1 MTAHAPHIT
10 VAVDRSRYADDALAW
25 ATGEAERLHVA
36 LRIVH
41 AWVPMT
47 TGTHDARLTTAQHIL
62 ERAKSRAYDLAPELD
77 VTTLAPADVT
87 GAALAAESKHT
98 RLLVLGSRGRGGFRG
113 LLLGS
118 TTLTAAATAEC
129 PVVVVRRRTS
139 QDERQ
144 RTPDVVAGIDARES
158 ADAVLDF
165 AFAEAAVRPGAR
177 LQLVY
182 AQSMDASAWTG
193 GRTPAPEEVAAG
205 LDQALAAATAAWAAK
220 YPQVGVI
227 RQPVHAPPGGVL
239 VDASARAGLTVVG
252 RKLTGSLLG
261 LRLGPVAHAVLMHA
275 HGPVAVV
282 PF

>member
-25 ATGEAERLHVA
+25 STDEAERLHVA

-62 ERAKSRAYDLAPELD
+62 EKAQARAYELAPDLD
-77 VTTLAPADVT
+77 VTTLAPADLTGSALVT
-87 GAALAAESKHT
+87 ESKHT
-98 RLLVLGSRGRGGFRG
+98 RLLILGSRGRGGFRG

-118 TTLTAAATAEC
+118 TGLAAAATAEC

-144 RTPDVVAGIDARES
+144 RSPDVVAGVDAREP
-158 ADAVLDF
+158 ADALLDF
-165 AFAEAAVRPGAR
+165 AFEEAATRPGAR

-182 AQSMDASAWTG
+182 AQSMDVSAWTG
-193 GRTPAPEEVAAG
+193 GRTPAPDEVAAD
-205 LDQALAAATAAWAAK
+205 LDQVLAAATAAWSAK
-220 YPQVGVI
+220 YPQVEVV
-227 RQPVHAPPGGVL
+227 RQPVHAPPAGVL
-239 VDASARAGLTVVG
+239 VDASARAALTVVG
-252 RKLTGSLLG
+252 RKLSGSLLG
-261 LRLGPVAHAVLMHA
+261 LRLGPVAHAVLVHA